1 MPEVTRETPSQ
12 RLHYRLSVPIHVE
25 VEDKLYKAADWSMG
39 GFRLDGYE
47 GALKKDEIFNP
58 KMLIDFRGFH
68 ISFNQASKVV
78 RAPRDGDGMLA
89 VQFEDI
95 SEENLELLKYFSE
108 GLLAGEMACF
118 QDAIRRVDMP
128 VTPVDMDLIEEA
140 NTIPAHRSTKRM
152 LILLMYLLL
161 GGGILTYIGI
171 TLYANFMRIEVEAGV
186 VVAPTEPLVAPVSGI
201 FERLIIPVDR
211 SIKLGDPVIKLIE
224 LDGNNGG
231 GGGGYNA
238 LIALNTARYR
248 LETLIAQR
256 NAEYAARG
264 IYGKVGDSRLTS
276 ASDRVTAV
284 GHDLSLAKNDLKRKK
299 ALEAQSVIS
308 RSELESSQQLVE
320 KLENDLALAKNDL
333 RVAHVALS
341 GLSRSGLFFSG
352 DRIEGR
358 GYGLNGEIEAARK
371 SVAELERGLGS
382 AGGAS
387 NGGAGGGGESGDQLI
402 LRAPFDGHVVRVLKT
417 PGNTVDRGDNLAVLE
432 RADSRYIEVFLTQ
445 AESTQVRLGSVAK
458 IFIPSLNIERE
469 ARVIQID
476 RARGFINETDS
487 RYHWRTTVDRTAVAT
502 LFFVKNG
509 RNLEVKD
516 IETGTPCTVNFTRN
530 PSNRILASLF
540 NFFRSDADKAEEAKA
555 SSQAMSYEYR
565 EVVRMQGPTSK
576 RTEAGTQVLVP
587 VSGQQNATRA
597 AVWPDASAACKDNQ
611 SLLWPGH
618 FSTQI
623 KPETL
628 SQPARAQLA
637 AEAEKAV
644 NKAPAPVATL
654 KSASQTNKDD
664 PDFVASR
671 RAFQD
676 ADNAANLA
684 LAFRVLGERKY
695 LDRATAILLAWA
707 KTNKPTGHPI
717 DETRLDKMV
726 YAFDLARC
734 ELSEQDRASVLGWFA
749 RMRDA
754 KLAWKYGEK
763 SQFNN
768 YRTHQLKMLLLLARA
783 LDDHATFD
791 KALAEAEAHL
801 KTNIDAAT
809 GETQDHKERNSLH
822 YQAYGLES
830 LLEIALITGQ
840 FREPVLKAYGFLRD
854 HIAKGDIHY
863 EFAKSTAPIDEKRA
877 KAGFEY
883 AKKGGTFDTQK
894 AVRSLLVYQ
903 TLNGQDET
911 PAMTGLLGGEVTPVN
926 LFFLI
931 RQQAWRG

>member
-25 VEDKLYKAADWSMG
+25 VEGKLYKAADWSMG
-39 GFRLDGYE
+39 GFRLDGYQ
-47 GALKKDEIFNP
+47 GILKKDEIFNP
-58 KMLIDFRGFH
+58 KLLIDFRGFN
-68 ISFNQASKVV
+68 ISFSQASKVV

-128 VTPVDMDLIEEA
+128 VTPVDMDLVEEA
-140 NTIPAHRSTKRM
+140 NTVPAHRSTKRM

-211 SIKLGDPVIKLIE
+211 SVKLGEPVIKLM
-224 LDGNNGG
+224 GQGANNGG
-231 GGGGYNA
+231 AGYNA

-248 LETLIAQR
+248 LETLLAQR
-256 NAEYAARG
+256 NAEHAARG

-284 GHDLSLAKNDLKRKK
+284 GQDLALAKNDLKRKR
-299 ALEAQSVIS
+299 ALESQGVIS
-308 RSELESSQQLVE
+308 KSELESSQQLVE

-333 RVAHVALS
+333 RVAHVAIS
-341 GLSRSGLFFSG
+341 GLNRSGLFFSG

-371 SVAELERGLGS
+371 SVAELESGLGN
-382 AGGAS
+382 AGRGVGGG
-387 NGGAGGGGESGDQLI
+387 NGGPNDGENGGELI

-432 RADSRYIEVFLTQ
+432 RSDSRYLEVFLTQ

-458 IFIPSLNIERE
+458 VFIPSLNIERE

-476 RARGFINETDS
+476 RSRGFINETDS

-502 LFFVKNG
+502 LFFVKDG
-509 RNLEVKD
+509 RNVEVKD
-516 IETGTPCTVNFTRN
+516 IETGTPCTVNFSRN
-530 PSNRILASLF
+530 PSNRLLASLF

-555 SSQAMSYEYR
+555 VNQAMSYEYR

-597 AVWPDASAACKDNQ
+597 AVWPDAATSCKDNL

-623 KPETL
+623 KPESL
-628 SQPARAQLA
+628 SAPARAQLA

-644 NKAPAPVATL
+644 NKAPVPVATL
-654 KSASQTNKDD
+654 KSAGQTDKND
-664 PDFVASR
+664 PDFMASR

-734 ELSEQDRASVLGWFA
+734 DMSEQDRASVLGWFA

-768 YRTHQLKMLLLLARA
+768 YRTHQIKMLLLLARA
-783 LDDHATFD
+783 LDDHATYD
-791 KALAEAEAHL
+791 KALAEAQAHL
-801 KTNIDAAT
+801 KTNIDATT
-809 GETQDHKERNSLH
+809 GETLDHKERNSLH

-830 LLEIALITGQ
+830 WLEIALITGQ
-840 FREPVLKAYGFLRD
+840 FKEPVLKAYDFLRE
-854 HIAKGDIHY
+854 HIAKSDIHY

-877 KAGFEY
+877 RAGFEY

-894 AVRSLLVYQ
+894 AVRSLLVYE
-903 TLNGQDET
+903 TLNGKEET

-931 RQQAWRG
+931 RQQAWHG